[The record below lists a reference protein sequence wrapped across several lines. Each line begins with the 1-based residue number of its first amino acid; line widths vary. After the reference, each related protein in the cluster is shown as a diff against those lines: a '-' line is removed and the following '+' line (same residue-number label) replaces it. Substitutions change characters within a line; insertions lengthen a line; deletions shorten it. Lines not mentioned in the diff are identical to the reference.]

1 MRQGKFSATG
11 MAIAKTR
18 HTLFAALLDAAGLKS
33 YPALISSSR
42 RIDPDVPSPAQFDHV
57 IDFVPRGNTSIW
69 LDTTPEVSPFAYLLT
84 PLPGNQA
91 LVIADDKP
99 PVLLTIPAEPLSPAI
114 QSFQI
119 AAKLSDDGTLEGNIE
134 NKVQGDD
141 TEVSFR
147 SAFRTVAMPQWNEL
161 AQKLSNS
168 FGFAGTVSDVTA
180 SSPEATSEPFR
191 FSYHYHR
198 KDYPDWENQQITPR
212 CRCSFCQRFLKKKQ
226 SPPPRFGCV
235 LRERSVLK
243 PKSNFRRDIRQNCRR
258 RSI

>member
-1 MRQGKFSATG
+1 
-11 MAIAKTR
+11 
-18 HTLFAALLDAAGLKS
+18 LLDAAGLKS

-84 PLPGNQA
+84 PLPGKQA

-134 NKVQGDD
+134 NKVQG
-141 TEVSFR
+141 VIQR
-147 SAFRTVAMPQWNEL
+147 S
-161 AQKLSNS
+161 
-168 FGFAGTVSDVTA
+168 VSDRHSGPLPCRNGTSSRKNSLTA
-180 SSPEATSEPFR
+180 SAL
-191 FSYHYHR
+191 
-198 KDYPDWENQQITPR
+198 QVQ
-212 CRCSFCQRFLKKKQ
+212 
-226 SPPPRFGCV
+226 
-235 LRERSVLK
+235 
-243 PKSNFRRDIRQNCRR
+243 
-258 RSI
+258 